1 MSIEPK
7 IYVADLAAYNNG
19 ILHGVWIDA
28 SEDIE
33 TLQEQVSAM
42 LAASPESAAEEFAV
56 HDYEGFGGLSI
67 SEYEGLESINQKA
80 LFIEEFG
87 ELGAAVLDYL
97 DDDPDEAR
105 KAMEECYSGEYESLA
120 DYARQLTEETGEIP
134 EHLAFYIDYERMGRD
149 MELSGDIY
157 TIETAYDEIHV
168 FWSC

>member
-19 ILHGVWIDA
+19 MLHGVWIDA
-28 SEDIE
+28 GEDIE
-33 TLQEQVSAM
+33 TIQEQVSAM
-42 LAASPESAAEEFAV
+42 LAASPESMAEEFAI
-56 HDYEGFGGLSI
+56 HDYEGFGSLRI

-80 LFIEEFG
+80 LFVEEFG
-87 ELGAAVLDYL
+87 ALGAAVLDCL
-97 DDDPDEAR
+97 GDDLDEAR

-134 EHLAFYIDYERMGRD
+134 EHLEFYIDYERMGRD
-149 MELSGDIY
+149 MELSGDVY
-157 TIETAYDEIHV
+157 AIETGYREVHV